1 MEGYNYGAIIES
13 LLGVRLLFSDIKASK
28 NLFIFNSC
36 KTGYKDQSNFIKC
49 TTIALL
55 ALFSTEV

>member
-1 MEGYNYGAIIES
+1 MS
-13 LLGVRLLFSDIKASK
+13 LCWGLDYVFHKSK
-28 NLFIFNSC
+28 KEFIHIFNSC

-55 ALFSTEV
+55 ELFSTEV

>member
-1 MEGYNYGAIIES
+1 M
-13 LLGVRLLFSDIKASK
+13 GVRLRFSDIKASK
-28 NLFIFNSC
+28 NLFIYSC
-36 KTGYKDQSNFIKC
+36 KTGDKDQSNFIKC